1 MSVAAPAKAQDF
13 LVELGTEE
21 LPPLALP
28 ELERAFAAGIDKG
41 LADAGLAHGGLK
53 SFASPRRLAVLVREL
68 SAQQPDQQIRRR
80 GPPLN
85 AAFDAAG
92 QPTRAA
98 LAFAESV
105 GVAVEALG
113 RVREGKGEFLFH
125 EGSRAGAPT
134 PTLLPAI
141 VQASLEAL
149 PIPKRMRWGAGE
161 AEFVRPVHWLV
172 MLFGSAVVP
181 ARILDTEAGKTT
193 RGHRFHAPAPL
204 PLIAPADYAASL
216 RERGRVLAD
225 FGERRERIR
234 SQVLARAQTLGGR
247 AVIDEAL
254 LDEVTALVEWPVA
267 VEGRFEDRFLQLP
280 REVLVSTL
288 QEHQRYFAVE
298 DANGA
303 LTPWFITVSN
313 IESREPVRVREGN
326 ERVVRPRLSDAAFF
340 YEQDRKRPLE
350 DFAAGLDTVTFQTR
364 LGSVGDKVRRTA
376 QLAARLAGPVGAD
389 PVQVARA
396 AQLAKCDLQSAM
408 VGEFPELQGIM
419 GAYYAAADGEPA
431 EVASALRE
439 HYQPR
444 GAGDALP
451 QTRCGI
457 TVALADKLDTLA
469 GIFAIGQKP
478 TGTKDP
484 YGLRRAAIG
493 CLRIILEQRLDLD
506 LRPYIVAALDA
517 QPVENPAAA
526 GELLGFMMERL
537 RAWYL
542 GEGQQRDDGTVSFTT
557 EMFDA
562 VLAAQPSAPFDFDA
576 RLRALA
582 AFQQRPE
589 AASLAAAN
597 KRIANI
603 LRKSTGDAPAVVEP
617 AALVAPAEQA
627 LHAAVAALADE
638 VASAVAA
645 RDYDGALARLASLRP
660 PIDAFFEQV
669 MVNDPDARLR
679 TNRLALVA
687 QIRKLFGGVADL
699 SRLPG

>member
-1 MSVAAPAKAQDF
+1 MSAAAPAKAQDF